1 MSEGAKLR
9 VVYGILTLIGGL
21 LLFAF
26 AIVSILLIIF
36 KVFSTEL
43 TMLCIF
49 IPFLGAI
56 ALIILASKL
65 FFDAGE
71 RN

>member
-1 MSEGAKLR
+1 MSDRAKLR

-26 AIVSILLIIF
+26 AIVSTLLIIF
-36 KVFSTEL
+36 KVFSFEL
-43 TMLCIF
+43 AMLFIF
-49 IPFLGAI
+49 LPFIGAI
-56 ALIILASKL
+56 VLIIKASK
-65 FFDAGE
+65 FFFNAGK